1 MSVDIYGQM
10 PTTIE
15 PPLSVPDNYDDLTP
29 EEQEQFWQRR
39 DHQLQES
46 PGYRY
51 SSSNWDW
58 RPIQVM
64 IERFNESYDLQIPKE
79 EIEAL
84 AYNDRKG
91 ISDPY
96 QCKLLARVFRKLI
109 EGMVEKNQEIIYMNV
124 DVWYASKIVDG
135 RTIWTKVTDKS
146 LVEKLSDMNPGFFFS
161 LPLMNSV
168 EYKTPYSTLRSQLE
182 EFADFLENCNGFI
195 VN

>member
-29 EEQEQFWQRR
+29 EEQEEFWQRR

-168 EYKTPYSTLRSQLE
+168 EYKPPYSTLRSQLE